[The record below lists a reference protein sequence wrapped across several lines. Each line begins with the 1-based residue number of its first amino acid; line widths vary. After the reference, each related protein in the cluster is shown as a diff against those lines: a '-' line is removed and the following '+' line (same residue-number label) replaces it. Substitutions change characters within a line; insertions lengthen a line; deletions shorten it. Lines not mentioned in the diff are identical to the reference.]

1 IAVAVISAGESG
13 DFSVNFTFPC
23 LSNSFVVLFFFTKVF
38 NDPIHGHMA
47 LHPVLVKIID
57 TPEFQRLRNIRQL
70 GGIYN
75 VYPGASHN
83 RFEHS
88 IGYLMKFKPNEL
100 EKMKKS
106 LISDRDVLCVEI
118 AGLCHDLDGHHR
130 HEDASIEMFNHL
142 LENTDGLKDMMREY
156 GMKIEGDDKTDLEFI
171 EELIRG
177 PPKVSWWSY
186 KGRKE
191 EKSFLYE
198 IVSNKETGIDVDK
211 FDYVAR
217 DCQQL
222 GIPNSFD
229 HQRFIMLARVCDV
242 EEDGRKHVCSRDKEI
257 ENLYDIFHTRLS
269 IHRRAC
275 KHKIKMAVEMMIR
288 DAFLLVDDHPDFKIK
303 SSKGEWL
310 SLSEAK
316 GDMEAYIKLT
326 GSVFNLW
333 EEEKNLKKATK
344 ILQRVMKR
352 DLYRCVG
359 QARVCSFYVPVLKV
373 HISITRITI
382 INISQSSKKAYFY
395 RKNNPDKGEL
405 IPKSKV
411 SKLLL
416 DCFSDDMFRVYW
428 KNNETLQGEER
439 EEKEKKVKEFFKRWC
454 KDNNLEVLL
463 YSILLR

>member
-1 IAVAVISAGESG
+1 
-13 DFSVNFTFPC
+13 
-23 LSNSFVVLFFFTKVF
+23 
-38 NDPIHGHMA
+38 
-47 LHPVLVKIID
+47 
-57 TPEFQRLRNIRQL
+57 
-70 GGIYN
+70 
-75 VYPGASHN
+75 
-83 RFEHS
+83 
-88 IGYLMKFKPNEL
+88 
-100 EKMKKS
+100 
-106 LISDRDVLCVEI
+106 
-118 AGLCHDLDGHHR
+118 
-130 HEDASIEMFNHL
+130 MFNHL

-177 PPKVSWWSY
+177 PPKWSY

-242 EEDGRKHVCSRDKEI
+242 EEDGRKHICSRDKEI

-326 GSVFNLW
+326 DHVIEKMCHPKEEKKESSSMEGG

-359 QARVCSFYVPVLKV
+359 QARKKEGTENWKEFKENLREELCKQFPYREGKDFDVI
-373 HISITRITI
+373 HIPFDYGMK
-382 INISQSSKKAYFY
+382 NMDPLEKAYFY

-454 KDNNLEVLL
+454 KDNNLEIVEE
-463 YSILLR
+463 R